1 MRDLLLLCTKNINFS
16 YNGDIY
22 TQADGMAMGSPLVPI
37 IVGIFMAELNRT
49 VL

>member
-1 MRDLLLLCTKNINFS
+1 MSDLLLLCTKNINFS
-16 YNGDIY
+16 YNWDIY
-22 TQADGMAMGSPLVPI
+22 TQADGVVTGSPLVPI